1 MTLPNSGSLS
11 YNSIRAEFGS
21 PSSNVYLSLYYRGS
35 SYTTYLPENANITTG
50 SSSTIAV
57 NDFYG
62 ATGSSQYAFGTGGS
76 YNAGGKAQI
85 TYRGIG
91 GPSLPGMQNSSIRV
105 GNFYTNCNAF
115 YKAQGNTGIPDV
127 TMNFGGG
134 SSQFSNRLVQ
144 AKSTNSGVIVQG
156 NLGAGCGN
164 GGPLTNTGSWSSFA
178 DQIYAIQNSQA
189 APNLQ
194 ANNNAP
200 GIDNINQYFYLDMF

>member
-21 PSSNVYLSLYYRGS
+21 PSSNVYLSLYFRGG
-35 SYTTYLPENANITTG
+35 SYTTYLPENANIPTG

-62 ATGSSQYAFGTGGS
+62 ATGSSQYAFGTGGN

-85 TYRGIG
+85 NYRGIG

-115 YKAQGNTGIPDV
+115 YRAAGNTGIPDV
-127 TMNFGGG
+127 TMSFGGG
-134 SSQFSNRLVQ
+134 SSQFSSRLVQ

-156 NLGAGCGN
+156 NLSAGCGT
-164 GGPLTNTGSWSSFA
+164 GGPLTNSGAWNSFT
-178 DQIYAIQNSQA
+178 DQIYCIQNSQA

-194 ANNNAP
+194 PNNNSP
-200 GIDNINQYFYLDMF
+200 GITNLNQYFYIDMF

>member
-115 YKAQGNTGIPDV
+115 YRAAGNTGIPDV
-127 TMNFGGG
+127 TMIFGGG
-134 SSQFSNRLVQ
+134 SSQFSSRLVQ
-144 AKSTNSGVIVQG
+144 AKSTNSGVITQG
-156 NLGAGCGN
+156 NMGAGCGN
-164 GGPLTNTGSWSSFA
+164 GGPLTSSGNWSSFA
-178 DQIYAIQNSQA
+178 DQIYQLQNSQT
-189 APNLQ
+189 APNLTS
-194 ANNNAP
+194 NTS
-200 GIDNINQYFYLDMF
+200 GLTSLNQYFYIDMF